1 MYPIP
6 SYGDFRVCYITVKT
20 CLAKANDI
28 NIIIM
33 QDDFKF
39 RFMFSKG
46 NYIQES
52 NFETISLPWMK
63 TTSVDY
69 IVPRADTPL
78 AIFDKLTQITGEF
91 TYPTVIKV

>member
-1 MYPIP
+1 
-6 SYGDFRVCYITVKT
+6 
-20 CLAKANDI
+20 
-28 NIIIM
+28 M
-33 QDDFKF
+33 QDDFEF
-39 RFMFSKG
+39 GFMFSKG

-52 NFETISLPWMK
+52 NFETISLPW
-63 TTSVDY
+63 TNTNSVDY